1 MRKKIVVT
9 AMLTL
14 ALALCGRTALGVTL
28 GATPPETA
36 GARGVDLDVRKT
48 VHPGAVEVGELQTF
62 AVKVTNDGVRRA
74 EGVRMTDP
82 LPSKVRF
89 VRASTSRH
97 VPGSCDLDDRVL
109 ACRLGDLRPDRT
121 VTVKIGVRPV
131 VAGSYTNRAVASH
144 ANPSA
149 LGTGVPDA
157 SDASDAARSEVD
169 AAGK

>member
-1 MRKKIVVT
+1 MRKQTFVA

-14 ALALCGRTALGVTL
+14 ALALCGGTAL
-28 GATPPETA
+28 GATPTETT

-48 VHPGAVEVGELQTF
+48 VHPGAVEVGELQIFT
-62 AVKVTNDGVRRA
+62 VKVTNDGARRA

-89 VRASTSRH
+89 VRASTSRE
-97 VPGSCDLDDRVL
+97 VPGSCGMDDRVV

-131 VAGSYTNRAVASH
+131 VAGSYTNRAFASH
-144 ANPSA
+144 ANPGV
-149 LGTGVPDA
+149 LGPEA
-157 SDASDAARSEVD
+157 PDASDAARAVVE

>member
-1 MRKKIVVT
+1 MRKETFVT

-14 ALALCGRTALGVTL
+14 ALALCGGTAL

-48 VHPGAVEVGELQTF
+48 VRPGTVEVGELQTF
-62 AVKVTNDGVRRA
+62 TVKVTNDGARRA

-89 VRASTSRH
+89 VGASTSRR
-97 VPGSCDLDDRVL
+97 VPGSCGLDERVV

-121 VTVKIGVRPV
+121 VTVKIRVRPV
-131 VAGSYTNRAVASH
+131 VSGAYTNRAYAGH
-144 ANPSA
+144 ATPGA
-149 LGTGVPDA
+149 LGTGA
-157 SDASDAARSEVD
+157 TDASDAARAVVE

>member
-1 MRKKIVVT
+1 MRKQTFVA

-14 ALALCGRTALGVTL
+14 ALALCGGTAL

-48 VHPGAVEVGELQTF
+48 VHPGAVKVGELQTF
-62 AVKVTNDGVRRA
+62 TVKVTNDGARRA

-97 VPGSCDLDDRVL
+97 VPGSCSVDDRIV

-121 VTVKIGVRPV
+121 VTVKIQVRPV
-131 VAGSYTNRAVASH
+131 VAGAYTNRAYASH
-144 ANPSA
+144 GDPGA
-149 LGTGVPDA
+149 LGPDA
-157 SDASDAARSEVD
+157 SNASDAARAVVE

>member
-1 MRKKIVVT
+1 MRKQTFVA

-14 ALALCGRTALGVTL
+14 ALALCGGTALGT
-28 GATPPETA
+28 TPPETT
-36 GARGVDLDVRKT
+36 GARGIDLDVRKT
-48 VHPGAVEVGELQTF
+48 VHPGAVKVDELQTF
-62 AVKVTNDGVRRA
+62 TVKVTNDGARRA
-74 EGVRMTDP
+74 EGMRMTDP

-89 VRASTSRH
+89 VRASTSRG
-97 VPGSCDLDDRVL
+97 VPGSCGVDDRVL
-109 ACRLGDLRPDRT
+109 ACRLGDLRPGRT
-121 VTVKIGVRPV
+121 VTVKIQVRPV

-144 ANPSA
+144 ANPGA

>member
-1 MRKKIVVT
+1 MRKQTFVA
-9 AMLTL
+9 AMLTP
-14 ALALCGRTALGVTL
+14 ALCGGTAL
-28 GATPPETA
+28 GATPPETT
-36 GARGVDLDVRKT
+36 GARGVDLGVRKT
-48 VHPGAVEVGELQTF
+48 VHPGAVKVGELQTF
-62 AVKVTNDGVRRA
+62 TVKVTNDGVGRA

-97 VPGSCDLDDRVL
+97 VPGSCGMDDRVV

-131 VAGSYTNRAVASH
+131 VAGSYTNRAFASH
-144 ANPSA
+144 ANPGA
-149 LGTGVPDA
+149 LGPEAPDA
-157 SDASDAARSEVD
+157 SDTARAVVE

>member
-1 MRKKIVVT
+1 MRKKTIVT

-14 ALALCGRTALGVTL
+14 ALALCGGTAL

-48 VHPGAVEVGELQTF
+48 VHPGAVKVGELQTF
-62 AVKVTNDGVRRA
+62 TVKVTNDGARRA

-97 VPGSCDLDDRVL
+97 VPGSCGIDQRVVT
-109 ACRLGDLRPDRT
+109 CRLGTLRADRS
-121 VTVKIGVRPV
+121 VTVRIRVRPV
-131 VAGSYTNRAVASH
+131 VAGSYTNRAFASFG
-144 ANPSA
+144 NSTSRG
-149 LGTGVPDA
+149 LDA
-157 SDASDAARSEVD
+157 PEASDAATAVSVAR
-169 AAGK
+169 GR

>member
-1 MRKKIVVT
+1 MRKKTIVT

-14 ALALCGRTALGVTL
+14 ALALCGGTAL
-28 GATPPETA
+28 GATPPEAA

-48 VHPGAVEVGELQTF
+48 VHPGAVKVGEAQTF
-62 AVKVTNDGVRRA
+62 TVKVTNDGARRA

-89 VRASTSRH
+89 VRASTSRR
-97 VPGSCDLDDRVL
+97 VPGSCGVDDRIV

-121 VTVKIGVRPV
+121 VTVKIRVRPV
-131 VAGSYTNRAVASH
+131 VAGSYTNRAYAGH
-144 ANPSA
+144 ADPGA
-149 LGTGVPDA
+149 LGTGA
-157 SDASDAARSEVD
+157 SNASDAARAVVE